1 MMKRIDETA
10 GRNPFKVPENYFED
24 VTRRIIAETA
34 EKAAEPV
41 KPRLYGRLR
50 PYLAMAAAVA
60 LLAVLS
66 YATVKV
72 FLPLKDRQSIH
83 EISMQEFSDS
93 YLNDIDILML
103 EESAGSLL
111 FSEEVPEVS
120 QTDIIDYL
128 VLENI
133 DINEIHELL

>member
-1 MMKRIDETA
+1 MKRIDETT
-10 GRNPFKVPENYFED
+10 GRNPFRVPENYFED
-24 VTRRIIAETA
+24 VNRRIIANTA

-41 KPRLYGRLR
+41 KPRLYARMR

-66 YATVKV
+66 YAAVKI
-72 FLPLKDRQSIH
+72 FMPLKDQPSIP

-120 QTDIIDYL
+120 NNEIIDYL

-133 DINEIHELL
+133 DINEIQELL

>member
-10 GRNPFKVPENYFED
+10 GRNPFRVPENYFED
-24 VTRRIIAETA
+24 VNRRIIAETA
-34 EKAAEPV
+34 EKASEPV
-41 KPRLYGRLR
+41 KPRLYARIR

-60 LLAVLS
+60 MLAVLS
-66 YATVKV
+66 YATVKIL
-72 FLPLKDRQSIH
+72 LPLKDQQSIP

-103 EESAGSLL
+103 EERVEPLL

-120 QTDIIDYL
+120 KNEIIDYL
-128 VLENI
+128 MLENI
-133 DINEIHELL
+133 DINEIQELL

>member
-1 MMKRIDETA
+1 MKRIDETA
-10 GRNPFKVPENYFED
+10 GKNPFRVPENYFED

-34 EKAAEPV
+34 EKEAEPAR
-41 KPRLYGRLR
+41 PRVLAGVR

-66 YATVKV
+66 YVTVKV
-72 FLPLKDRQSIH
+72 FMPLKDQRSIP
-83 EISMQEFSDS
+83 EISIQEFSDS

-120 QTDIIDYL
+120 QTEIIDYL

>member
-1 MMKRIDETA
+1 MKRIDETA
-10 GRNPFKVPENYFED
+10 GRNPFRVPDNYFED
-24 VTRRIIAETA
+24 VTRRIMAETA
-34 EKAAEPV
+34 DKEAEPM
-41 KPRLYGRLR
+41 KHRLYLMMR
-50 PYLAMAAAVA
+50 PYLAIAAAIA

-72 FLPLKDRQSIH
+72 FLPLKDKQSIT
-83 EISMQEFSDS
+83 EISMQEFSDT